1 MLGLY
6 PLSASALTDDGTGT
20 NELGAESI
28 NTGFPTLGFPEYAS
42 PFEVN
47 GIVTGAVEIGSP
59 NIAIGTTI
67 LADSISTGAPSV
79 GTSSVAQTHVI
90 STNSI
95 LTGVPS
101 VPTVTG
107 GSPYN
112 LTAIPIYLGTPIVPT
127 LDLQYTALLST
138 SDIVIQPV
146 IGTPEFFNKDP
157 DGYNTNRTAL
167 IPEARSRV
175 AYAA

>member
-1 MLGLY
+1 MLALH

-20 NELGAESI
+20 NELSATSI

-59 NIAIGTTI
+59 NIAIGATI
-67 LADSISTGAPSV
+67 LTNSISSGAPSLGASAV
-79 GTSSVAQTHVI
+79 TQTHII
-90 STNSI
+90 STDSI

-112 LTAIPIYLGTPIVPT
+112 LTAIPIYLGAPVVPT
-127 LDLQYTALLST
+127 LDLQYTAVLST
-138 SDIVIQPV
+138 SNIVIQPV
-146 IGTPEFFNKDP
+146 VGTPEFFNKDP